1 MYLQHCRLEGERTQ
15 RFPFTIP
22 SLAHFE
28 RLEFPTNVTFFVG
41 ENGSGKSTLLEG
53 IADRCD
59 FNTAGGGRNHLYEVH
74 KAEAV
79 MGEHLRLAWGQ
90 KVSNG
95 FFLRAE
101 TFYQFA
107 EQIDKLES
115 PYKYAPYGG
124 KSLLEQSHGE
134 SFLNLFMY
142 NFNGKA
148 LYLLDEPE
156 AALSPQR
163 QLSLL
168 RIMKDLEHEAQFII
182 ATHSPIL
189 LGYPNATIYEFD
201 ETGINTVQ
209 YEQTMHYSITRRFLE
224 AREIVLAQ
232 LFED

>member
-1 MYLQHCRLEGERTQ
+1 MYLQYCRLEGERTQ

-115 PYKYAPYGG
+115 PYKYA
-124 KSLLEQSHGE
+124 S
-134 SFLNLFMY
+134 
-142 NFNGKA
+142 
-148 LYLLDEPE
+148 LYLSNRT
-156 AALSPQR
+156 ASP
-163 QLSLL
+163 
-168 RIMKDLEHEAQFII
+168 F
-182 ATHSPIL
+182 
-189 LGYPNATIYEFD
+189 
-201 ETGINTVQ
+201 
-209 YEQTMHYSITRRFLE
+209 
-224 AREIVLAQ
+224 
-232 LFED
+232 